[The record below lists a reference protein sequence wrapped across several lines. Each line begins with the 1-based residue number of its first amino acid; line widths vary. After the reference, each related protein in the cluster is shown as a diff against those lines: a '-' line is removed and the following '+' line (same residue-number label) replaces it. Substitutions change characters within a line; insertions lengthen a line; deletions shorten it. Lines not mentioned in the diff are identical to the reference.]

1 MARSISK
8 GGGPGRSHRR
18 GISLKDL
25 VRLFPDEAAA
35 REWLEDARWG
45 DTGRFCPKCGSLDTY
60 HVRSEKPQPYRCRDC
75 KRYFSVRVGT
85 VMENTKLS
93 HSDWVVAIYLLVT
106 SLKGVNSM
114 KLHRDLDVTQ
124 KTSWFLGHRIRQGFA
139 GTADGPLLD
148 GTVEADETYVGG
160 LEKNKHSDKRLR
172 AGRGTVGKTVV
183 AGVKNRE
190 TKQVRAAVVAD
201 ATSRTLKGFVR
212 DNVAPGSFLYTDES
226 PSYNGMDEYEQ
237 GSVVHSRG
245 EYVDG
250 DVHINGIESFWAPL
264 KRAHKGVYHQMSE
277 KHLHRYVD
285 ELAGRH
291 NIRDM
296 DTEDQMRAVV
306 RGFEKRRLTYRK
318 LVDGE

>member
-1 MARSISK
+1 
-8 GGGPGRSHRR
+8 
-18 GISLKDL
+18 
-25 VRLFPDEAAA
+25 
-35 REWLEDARWG
+35 
-45 DTGRFCPKCGSLDTY
+45 
-60 HVRSEKPQPYRCRDC
+60 
-75 KRYFSVRVGT
+75 
-85 VMENTKLS
+85 MENTKRPTRTGL
-93 HSDWVVAIYLLVT
+93 WRFYLLVT

-212 DNVAPGSFLYTDES
+212 DNVAAGSFLYTDES

-237 GSVVHSRG
+237 DSVVHSRG

-264 KRAHKGVYHQMSE
+264 KRRHKGVYHQMSE

-285 ELAGRH
+285 EFAGRH

-306 RGFEKRRLTYRK
+306 QGVREGCTTNLLDSRRPSARS
-318 LVDGE
+318 GSRSRRSGC